1 MCWEYYERRRRED
14 EESRALWR
22 DFERTTPISDPEPRE
37 ATEPEVAE
45 SELEEAV
52 TKPSTA

>member
-37 ATEPEVAE
+37 GTEPEVAE
-45 SELEEAV
+45 PELEEAV